1 MLDRNWLVKGKAC
14 LSMIIAGNLLLA
26 LHFVFA
32 FTVVTAGPGH
42 AAIYFFVDEGGVPHF
57 SNVPSDSRYRLK
69 KSAIVAPQ
77 QYDGENYDVHIH
89 QAARQHQV
97 DPLLIKAIV
106 EVESDFDRYAVSK
119 KGAKG
124 LMQLMPETAADMQV
138 VDPFDPGENIHGGT
152 RYLKKNLD
160 RFNNNLEMSLA
171 AYNAGP
177 GRVRAAGRIPG
188 IPETQTFI
196 KRVLT
201 SYRRYQDASKRKPV
215 GRYKMY

>member
-1 MLDRNWLVKGKAC
+1 MTNPYWLRTRTRFG
-14 LSMIIAGNLLLA
+14 SSPWLLEVVFIL
-26 LHFVFA
+26 VFA
-32 FTVVTAGPGH
+32 MVSAGPVQ
-42 AAIYFFVDEGGVPHF
+42 AAIYSFIDENGVPHF
-57 SNVPSDSRYRLK
+57 SNVPVDSRYRLK
-69 KSAIVAPQ
+69 GSPTVVPQ
-77 QYDGENYDVHIH
+77 KNGVEEYDNHIH
-89 QAARQHQV
+89 QAARRHQV

-106 EVESDFDRYAVSK
+106 EVESAFDRYAVSK
-119 KGAKG
+119 KGAIG

>member
-1 MLDRNWLVKGKAC
+1 MV
-14 LSMIIAGNLLLA
+14 S
-26 LHFVFA
+26 
-32 FTVVTAGPGH
+32 AGPVQ
-42 AAIYFFVDEGGVPHF
+42 AAIYSFIDENGVPHF
-57 SNVPSDSRYRLK
+57 SNVPVDSRYRLK
-69 KSAIVAPQ
+69 GSPTVVPQ
-77 QYDGENYDVHIH
+77 KNGVEEYDNHIN
-89 QAARQHQV
+89 QAARRHQV

-106 EVESDFDRYAVSK
+106 EVESAFDRYAVSK
-119 KGAKG
+119 KGAIG

>member
-1 MLDRNWLVKGKAC
+1 MMNPYWLRTR
-14 LSMIIAGNLLLA
+14 IRFGNSPWLLEVVFIL
-26 LHFVFA
+26 VFA
-32 FTVVTAGPGH
+32 MVSAGPVQ
-42 AAIYFFVDEGGVPHF
+42 AAIYSFIDENGVAHF
-57 SNVPSDSRYRLK
+57 SNVPVDSRYRLK
-69 KSAIVAPQ
+69 ASPTVVPQ
-77 QYDGENYDVHIH
+77 KNGVEEYDNHIH
-89 QAARQHQV
+89 QAARRHQV

-106 EVESDFDRYAVSK
+106 EVESAFDRYAVSK
-119 KGAKG
+119 KGAIG
-124 LMQLMPETAADMQV
+124 LMQLMPETAEDMQV

-201 SYRRYQDASKRKPV
+201 SYRRYQDASKHKPV